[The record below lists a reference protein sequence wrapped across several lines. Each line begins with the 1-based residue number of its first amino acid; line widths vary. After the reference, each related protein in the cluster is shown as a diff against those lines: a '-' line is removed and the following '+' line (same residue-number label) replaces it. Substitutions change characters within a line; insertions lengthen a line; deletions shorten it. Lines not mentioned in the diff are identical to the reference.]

1 MPSVV
6 DKASQISLHRKR
18 SAFKKSYHSG
28 KEYLA
33 KFCYQF
39 NFPSITPAHRLV
51 YQRSDMPRSGQNKQA
66 IVTRNKRSS
75 ESPEPTE
82 HRHPR
87 PVLISF
93 LPFSHEEAHADFIFQ
108 KQSSGGPNRSQAR
121 KDQESGQ
128 GHRGSP
134 ASKSGQANPSAP
146 SRRLKVAKDC
156 TNLLSVPLPISGGKT
171 AADSKELDVKPTNTS
186 AAYLDYCISKE
197 VKRRKQN
204 LVDNLMA
211 VIAECVEKRLEALEE
226 ECDQSSGS
234 RSSSSAVQTGKP
246 IYRSA
251 GQKRSKDNSSQD
263 ESENDEDEDEGN
275 SKRKRDN
282 KRTKTTKDDTRPR
295 FACPYHQYDPVRFG
309 SERTCCGPGWIDIS
323 RLKEHLERR
332 HALASHQCLRCL
344 RRFSEAEA
352 LRKHQR
358 EKKPC
363 SVKES
368 DSFKRNLSDGYDEEQ
383 AKKLKGRPR
392 MLPTA
397 KWREWYSIL
406 FNIKP
411 DSPEIPSPYY
421 DSSRPGAK
429 VPCMKLDDVEHWRE
443 YWDQAKPAVRHH
455 VTKTVNEAF
464 GDFEPQIKSEVMQ
477 RLQELPRIIAELLPF
492 PGLNSEETSSATDTI
507 GLFDCFSSLDPNVYN
522 GEDFDFSVLDNGIHI
537 QNQLQ
542 LGFTDSS
549 DSSDTYLAGD
559 SSGTSVGD
567 GTAYQQVDFKPT
579 MQTQNVDYNLFSTQF
594 Y

>member
-51 YQRSDMPRSGQNKQA
+51 YQRSDMPRSGQDKQA

-82 HRHPR
+82 HRHSR
-87 PVLISF
+87 P
-93 LPFSHEEAHADFIFQ
+93 
-108 KQSSGGPNRSQAR
+108 KQSTGGSNKSQVR

-128 GHRGSP
+128 GRRGSP
-134 ASKSGQANPSAP
+134 ASKSGQANSSAP

-156 TNLLSVPLPISGGKT
+156 TNLLSVPLPISGGRK
-171 AADSKELDVKPTNTS
+171 AADTKEHDIKPTNTS
-186 AAYLDYCISKE
+186 AAYLDYCFNKE

-211 VIAECVEKRLEALEE
+211 VIAECVEQRLEALEE
-226 ECDQSSGS
+226 ECDQSTGS
-234 RSSSSAVQTGKP
+234 RSSSGAVQTGKP
-246 IYRSA
+246 IPRSA
-251 GQKRSKDNSSQD
+251 GQKRSNDHSSRD
-263 ESENDEDEDEGN
+263 ESENDEDKDED
-275 SKRKRDN
+275 SSRRKRDN
-282 KRTKTTKDDTRPR
+282 KRTKTTREDTRPR
-295 FACPYHQYDPVRFG
+295 FACPYHQYDPARFG
-309 SERTCCGPGWIDIS
+309 SERTCCGPGWINIS
-323 RLKEHLERR
+323 RVKEHLERK
-332 HALASHQCLRCL
+332 HALPPHQCLRCL
-344 RRFSEAEA
+344 RRFGEAEA
-352 LRKHQR
+352 LKKHQR

-363 SVKES
+363 PVKES
-368 DSFKRNLSDGYDEEQ
+368 DGFKRDLSDGYDEEQ

-392 MLPTA
+392 MPPTT

-406 FNIKP
+406 FKVKP

-429 VPCMKLDDVEHWRE
+429 TPCIKLDEVEHWRE

-464 GDFEPQIKSEVMQ
+464 GDFVPQIKGEVMQ

-507 GLFDCFSSLDPNVYN
+507 GLFDCFNSFDPNVYD
-522 GEDFDFSVLDNGIHI
+522 GENFDFSVLDNEIGI

-542 LGFTDSS
+542 LGFTESS

-567 GTAYQQVDFKPT
+567 DTAYQQFDFKPT
-579 MQTQNVDYNLFSTQF
+579 MLIQNIDYNIPSSTQF
-594 Y
+594 H

>member
-1 MPSVV
+1 MPAVV

-33 KFCYQF
+33 KFCYHI

-51 YQRSDMPRSGQNKQA
+51 YQRSDMPRSGQDKQA

-82 HRHPR
+82 HRHSR
-87 PVLISF
+87 P
-93 LPFSHEEAHADFIFQ
+93 
-108 KQSSGGPNRSQAR
+108 KQSSGGSNKSQVR

-128 GHRGSP
+128 GRRGSP

-146 SRRLKVAKDC
+146 SRRLKVATDC
-156 TNLLSVPLPISGGKT
+156 TNLLSVPLPISGGRK
-171 AADSKELDVKPTNTS
+171 AADPKEPDVKPTNTS

-197 VKRRKQN
+197 VRRRKQN
-204 LVDNLMA
+204 LIDNLMA
-211 VIAECVEKRLEALEE
+211 VIAECVEQRLEALEE

-234 RSSSSAVQTGKP
+234 RSSSGAVQTGKP
-246 IYRSA
+246 IPRSA
-251 GQKRSKDNSSQD
+251 GQKRSSDHSSRD
-263 ESENDEDEDEGN
+263 ESENDEDEDEG
-275 SKRKRDN
+275 SSRRKRDN
-282 KRTKTTKDDTRPR
+282 KRTKTTKEDTRPR
-295 FACPYHQYDPVRFG
+295 FACPYHQYDPARFG
-309 SERTCCGPGWIDIS
+309 SERTCCGPGWINIS
-323 RLKEHLERR
+323 RVKEHLERK
-332 HALASHQCLRCL
+332 HALPPHQCLRCL
-344 RRFSEAEA
+344 RRFGEAEA
-352 LRKHQR
+352 LKKHQR

-363 SVKES
+363 AVKEA
-368 DSFKRNLSDGYDEEQ
+368 DSFQRDLSDGYDEEQ

-392 MLPTA
+392 MLPAT

-406 FNIKP
+406 FNVKP

-421 DSSRPGAK
+421 DSSRSGVKA
-429 VPCMKLDDVEHWRE
+429 PCIKLDEVEHWRE

-464 GDFEPQIKSEVMQ
+464 GDFVPQIKGEVMQ

-507 GLFDCFSSLDPNVYN
+507 GLFDCFNSFDPNSYN
-522 GEDFDFSVLDNGIHI
+522 VEDFDFNVLPHEIGIE
-537 QNQLQ
+537 NQLQ
-542 LGFTDSS
+542 LGFTESS
-549 DSSDTYLAGD
+549 DSSDTYVAGD
-559 SSGTSVGD
+559 SSGTSLGD
-567 GTAYQQVDFKPT
+567 DTAYQQFDFKPT
-579 MQTQNVDYNLFSTQF
+579 MSTQNIDYNLPPSTQF